1 MYAPN
6 LERFRSFLKKQ
17 GMMIK
22 LNHVKYR
29 EKQVNGLTGLVKPLP
44 EKNGI

>member
-6 LERFRSFLKKQ
+6 LERFRSSLKKQ
-17 GMMIK
+17 ATVIK